1 MALGMPEF
9 LRVRP
14 EKYLKLGPDLSSS
27 HWMQSFNEPSGLL
40 KGSLVIQDQMQ
51 TPKQTSLVCAI
62 LYCHTL
68 EHSSENPKSFRHL
81 KTCSCPG
88 NWNNILQSEWCIQ
101 FVLDGKYRRYFSRF
115 TIVNCQAKN
124 VHKLNSNRNLSFCI
138 TYEYLLLTTYVQYV
152 TYLTPGR

>member
-1 MALGMPEF
+1 MVSGGRCIALGIPEF

-81 KTCSCPG
+81 KTCSCP
-88 NWNNILQSEWCIQ
+88 EE
-101 FVLDGKYRRYFSRF
+101 D
-115 TIVNCQAKN
+115 
-124 VHKLNSNRNLSFCI
+124 
-138 TYEYLLLTTYVQYV
+138 
-152 TYLTPGR
+152 